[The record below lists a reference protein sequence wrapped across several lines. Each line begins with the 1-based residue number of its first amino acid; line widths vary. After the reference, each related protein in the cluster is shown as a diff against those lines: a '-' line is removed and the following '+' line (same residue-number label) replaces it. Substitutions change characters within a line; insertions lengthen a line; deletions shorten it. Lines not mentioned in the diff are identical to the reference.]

1 MRLGPQAL
9 WPKMRA
15 ASPVIHQAS
24 RKAALPPFIS
34 VSLRETNPFPLACLM
49 RRAVIISE
57 DCPPFPLRLIPRGA
71 EAQYLMLDQLI
82 YSILGADG

>member
-1 MRLGPQAL
+1 
-9 WPKMRA
+9 
-15 ASPVIHQAS
+15 
-24 RKAALPPFIS
+24 
-34 VSLRETNPFPLACLM
+34 M